1 MFISEQYD
9 GGILVSI
16 IDNIYASKG
25 LYQQLLAP
33 VCKKYNLTDSE
44 LVILLFLAS
53 DEGGDTATDI
63 VLNQRLK
70 KSVVSGSL
78 KDLQDRGF
86 ISCEYLDGNRRSVH
100 LKLKDDANEVIEQA
114 MQIQKQC
121 YEILTDGL
129 SKKEKENLKSYLEKV
144 NDNIRKYRQ

>member
-44 LVILLFLAS
+44 LVILLYLAS
-53 DEGGDTATDI
+53 DDGDTATDI
-63 VLNQRLK
+63 VLNRRLK

-78 KDLQDRGF
+78 KDLQDRGY

-100 LKLKDDANEVIEQA
+100 LKLKDEAIDVVEDARK
-114 MQIQKQC
+114 IQKQC